1 MCAAAAAAVAVAT
14 DDDDSSA
21 VTFVVHRSGMLIR
34 GVLRKSS
41 RVDSCWI
48 PIRRKAILRR
58 QEEVAVLPVVG
69 MEEDA
74 LFIMPI
80 AQKYL
85 CRNRSIVEAERDEE
99 LRDNVDAVDEDED
112 RVEEEVVDPVDEDR
126 VNFNG
131 ARFGLLPPLTLLLRL
146 CPFVENCLLKW

>member
-1 MCAAAAAAVAVAT
+1 
-14 DDDDSSA
+14 
-21 VTFVVHRSGMLIR
+21 
-34 GVLRKSS
+34 
-41 RVDSCWI
+41 
-48 PIRRKAILRR
+48 
-58 QEEVAVLPVVG
+58 

-85 CRNRSIVEAERDEE
+85 CRNRSIVLETERDEE
-99 LRDNVDAVDEDED
+99 LRDNDDAVDDDED

-131 ARFGLLPPLTLLLRL
+131 ARLGLLPPPLTLLLRFSL
-146 CPFVENCLLKW
+146 CVENCLFK

>member
-1 MCAAAAAAVAVAT
+1 MCASVAVAI

-58 QEEVAVLPVVG
+58 QEVAVLPVVG

-74 LFIMPI
+74 LLIMPI

-85 CRNRSIVEAERDEE
+85 CRNRSMVVVLEAERDEE
-99 LRDNVDAVDEDED
+99 LRDNDDAVDDD
-112 RVEEEVVDPVDEDR
+112 DVRVEEEVDDPVDEDR

>member
-14 DDDDSSA
+14 ADDESSA

-69 MEEDA
+69 MEEM

-99 LRDNVDAVDEDED
+99 LRDNDDAVDDDED

-131 ARFGLLPPLTLLLRL
+131 ARLGLLPPPLTLLLRFSP
-146 CPFVENCLLKW
+146 CVGNCLFK

>member
-1 MCAAAAAAVAVAT
+1 VCAAAVAVAT
-14 DDDDSSA
+14 DDDLSA
-21 VTFVVHRSGMLIR
+21 ATIVVHRSGMLIR
-34 GVLRKSS
+34 GVLRSSS
-41 RVDSCWI
+41 RVESCWI

-58 QEEVAVLPVVG
+58 QEEVVVMPVVG
-69 MEEDA
+69 LEEDA

-85 CRNRSIVEAERDEE
+85 CRNRSIVEAERDN
-99 LRDNVDAVDEDED
+99 DDAVDDDED

-131 ARFGLLPPLTLLLRL
+131 ARLGLLPPPLTLLLRL
-146 CPFVENCLLKW
+146 SPCVENCLFKR